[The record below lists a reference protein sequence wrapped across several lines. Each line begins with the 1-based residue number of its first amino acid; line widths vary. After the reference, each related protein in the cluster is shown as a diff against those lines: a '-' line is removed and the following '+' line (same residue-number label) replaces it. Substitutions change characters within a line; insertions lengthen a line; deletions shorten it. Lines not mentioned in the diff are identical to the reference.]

1 MGSVTDVV
9 ELCSLISSSIK
20 MLQLCLLFLYSL
32 ISSSQSQNLKIK
44 GSTWIVRFQTIP
56 PTIASHHI
64 NERQGNFPITKRFL
78 ADTDITNNIARTTI
92 SRLVLNPNTQ
102 VAEYKYSV
110 EIPTTAVLT
119 KIKLNGEV
127 EIVDNPI
134 QRSNIGV
141 STVGKCGNFQRFVQF
156 TALITLPPNEDV
168 WLNVTYEETILKRS
182 GIFKLQQMLSPGEV
196 VQELS
201 SYFSIQHDGGVRN
214 MSLKLLSPGPGFGF
228 VDYGERDVLFSM
240 TAYEQAK
247 YGEEGLQ
254 GVLQL
259 VFSNVEDEYGSSFV
273 SENANFIHT
282 ITIPDTMNYLPQHLV
297 LVLPRKSNANG
308 KGFVQK
314 FILECSEMIKP
325 WGQLTIRRQK
335 RPKLWSTHEIR
346 DMYKSGF
353 INTVIQFVN
362 KTQTYRV
369 FITTEDL
376 ERTII
381 DLDAFD
387 KESLM
392 SIIKEIGDITVIKD
406 LSLNYTHGVQ
416 NQTTTK
422 TKFNFVKAKD
432 EIKIAGLLDF
442 SSSESIEKVSFN
454 LTGYT
459 ENGQL
464 NEHVTVLFLYFN
476 SKFLLLRLL

>member
-1 MGSVTDVV
+1 VGDRR
-9 ELCSLISSSIK
+9 K
-20 MLQLCLLFLYSL
+20 M
-32 ISSSQSQNLKIK
+32 K
-44 GSTWIVRFQTIP
+44 
-56 PTIASHHI
+56 
-64 NERQGNFPITKRFL
+64 
-78 ADTDITNNIARTTI
+78 
-92 SRLVLNPNTQ
+92 
-102 VAEYKYSV
+102 
-110 EIPTTAVLT
+110 
-119 KIKLNGEV
+119 
-127 EIVDNPI
+127 
-134 QRSNIGV
+134 
-141 STVGKCGNFQRFVQF
+141 
-156 TALITLPPNEDV
+156 
-168 WLNVTYEETILKRS
+168 
-182 GIFKLQQMLSPGEV
+182 
-196 VQELS
+196 
-201 SYFSIQHDGGVRN
+201 
-214 MSLKLLSPGPGFGF
+214 
-228 VDYGERDVLFSM
+228 
-240 TAYEQAK
+240 
-247 YGEEGLQ
+247 
-254 GVLQL
+254 
-259 VFSNVEDEYGSSFV
+259 
-273 SENANFIHT
+273 
-282 ITIPDTMNYLPQHLV
+282 
-297 LVLPRKSNANG
+297 
-308 KGFVQK
+308 
-314 FILECSEMIKP
+314 ECSEMIKP

-362 KTQTYRV
+362 NTQTYRV

-432 EIKIAGLLDF
+432 EIKIAGILDF

-464 NEHVTVLFLYFN
+464 NEHVTIIIGQQNETDYFYRLWSLLKTNDFLHRLPISNNTQTEKEEITKLNLKQKFLTPLTAIQTENGLVFPYENLFSPLNTSCVRNILPTERKRECELSLISPQDLRLSVQESTPWLSFSIEDKTILEIFTTLPDPNKTLNDRHVERAERTNFFSAKIKGACCWVLFTERHYQGRRETICGPEGKLTLTRIN
-476 SKFLLLRLL
+476 SIQKV

>member
-1 MGSVTDVV
+1 
-9 ELCSLISSSIK
+9 LFILI
-20 MLQLCLLFLYSL
+20 LF
-32 ISSSQSQNLKIK
+32 Q
-44 GSTWIVRFQTIP
+44 
-56 PTIASHHI
+56 
-64 NERQGNFPITKRFL
+64 
-78 ADTDITNNIARTTI
+78 
-92 SRLVLNPNTQ
+92 
-102 VAEYKYSV
+102 
-110 EIPTTAVLT
+110 
-119 KIKLNGEV
+119 
-127 EIVDNPI
+127 
-134 QRSNIGV
+134 
-141 STVGKCGNFQRFVQF
+141 
-156 TALITLPPNEDV
+156 
-168 WLNVTYEETILKRS
+168 
-182 GIFKLQQMLSPGEV
+182 
-196 VQELS
+196 
-201 SYFSIQHDGGVRN
+201 
-214 MSLKLLSPGPGFGF
+214 
-228 VDYGERDVLFSM
+228 
-240 TAYEQAK
+240 
-247 YGEEGLQ
+247 GLQ

-464 NEHVTVLFLYFN
+464 NEHVTIIIGKQNETDYFYRLWSLLKTNDFLHRLPINNNTQTEKEEITKLNLKQKFLTPLTAIQTENGLVFPYENLFSPLNTSCVRNILPTERKRECELSLISPQDLRLSVQESTPWLSFSIEDKTILEIFTTLTDPNKTLNDRHVKRAERTNFFSAKIKGACCWVLFTERHYQGRRETICGPEGKLTLTRIN
-476 SKFLLLRLL
+476 SIQKV